1 MMDLFIDVLVDS
13 VKDTA
18 QLIPFLLVTYLAME
32 ALEHSAGNRMEE
44 LVSRAGAAGPV
55 VGAAL
60 GAVPQ
65 CGFSAMAAT
74 LFSGRVIT
82 IGTLVAVI
90 LSTSDE
96 MVPVFIAHQA
106 PMGRMLAIVAAK
118 AAVGLIV
125 GIVIDLVIRATVT
138 AITTTATASP
148 ASCARRWST
157 RSRSRPS
164 SSP

>member
-44 LVSRAGAAGPV
+44 LVSRAGAAGPA

-82 IGTLVAVI
+82 IGTLVAVVAFYHKLFWNLI
-90 LSTSDE
+90 KEFFRCPVELVHLLLELFERLVKIEIHQITS
-96 MVPVFIAHQA
+96 IA
-106 PMGRMLAIVAAK
+106 R
-118 AAVGLIV
+118 
-125 GIVIDLVIRATVT
+125 LVIR
-138 AITTTATASP
+138 
-148 ASCARRWST
+148 RRHGNVAL
-157 RSRSRPS
+157 RRVVEPEQLRMIV
-164 SSP
+164 